1 MATVIG
7 IISIDNYD
15 DVIDKMDDK
24 HISYLNTLITT
35 MVSDWAHEHQA
46 FYKRINSERY
56 FFVAESDALK
66 KMQEHQFNLLQRTRD
81 AEIHSDIVLTMSMG
95 ISYGIESAEKIG
107 EVAQN
112 NLDIALARGGDQV
125 VLKDTNPQS
134 KPQFYGGNTDGS
146 IKRSRTRSR
155 AMSVALKRIFNENQ
169 RIFIMGHRYP
179 DMDAIGA
186 AFGVATLAGFSGK
199 EAHVILNQEEVTEDI
214 TRALKEIS
222 AIPELAQRIISSQE
236 ALTLLDKNSVLVM
249 VDYNKPSLSIS
260 QEVYEAFEKIV
271 IIDHHRRG
279 DEFPNSTLLTYIE
292 SSASSASELVTE
304 LIQYQVDKEHQLPRM
319 TATMLLAGIYV
330 DTKSFSVR
338 TTGRT
343 FDIASYLKNQ
353 GADVSKIQGML
364 SSDLHAYLQISELVS
379 RSEYVSSDVV
389 MAVGT
394 ENKIYD
400 SVTIAKTA
408 DTLLSMNDVQAA
420 FVVTMQ
426 AENKVGISARSSGK
440 INVQK
445 LMELLGGGGHFTN
458 AATQITGEPLEKVR
472 EMLFN
477 ELRRLEEK
485 EQSI

>member
-56 FFVAESDALK
+56 FFVAESEALK

-222 AIPELAQRIISSQE
+222 ASPELAQQIISSQE

-271 IIDHHRRG
+271 IIRQTFRHRFSKLYVRLKLS
-279 DEFPNSTLLTYIE
+279 N
-292 SSASSASELVTE
+292 V
-304 LIQYQVDKEHQLPRM
+304 LPHYEVH
-319 TATMLLAGIYV
+319 GY
-330 DTKSFSVR
+330 F
-338 TTGRT
+338 
-343 FDIASYLKNQ
+343 
-353 GADVSKIQGML
+353 
-364 SSDLHAYLQISELVS
+364 
-379 RSEYVSSDVV
+379 
-389 MAVGT
+389 
-394 ENKIYD
+394 
-400 SVTIAKTA
+400 
-408 DTLLSMNDVQAA
+408 LSMNVAA
-420 FVVTMQ
+420 
-426 AENKVGISARSSGK
+426 K
-440 INVQK
+440 IRLQQ
-445 LMELLGGGGHFTN
+445 H
-458 AATQITGEPLEKVR
+458 QI
-472 EMLFN
+472 F
-477 ELRRLEEK
+477 
-485 EQSI
+485 